1 MVPGFRQRLLRRER
15 LLGAMVTM
23 PTAAA
28 AEILVDAGFEWLFV
42 DGEHGPLGTSEIVSI
57 LQAVG
62 HRAACLVRVPVLDE
76 AAIKC
81 VLDLG
86 AQGIIVPQT
95 NSAAQAADAV
105 RFARYAPAGS
115 RGVGLARA
123 HGYGFRF
130 AEYIAAA
137 SDEVCVIVQCEHK
150 LSVECIEEIVGVPG
164 VDGIMLGP
172 YDMSASYG
180 KMGQITDPEI
190 VAAINRVA
198 AACKSAN
205 LPLGSFGVTA
215 DAIRSYIDLGCNLLC
230 CSVDTL
236 FLGGGARKMLKDVR
250 GES

>member
-1 MVPGFRQRLLRRER
+1 MVPGFRTRLLSGER

-28 AEILVDAGFEWLFV
+28 AEILVDAGFDWLFV
-42 DGEHGPLGTSEIVSI
+42 DGEHGPLGTQELLSI

-76 AAIKC
+76 AAIKG

-95 NSAAQAADAV
+95 NSTQQAAEAV
-105 RFARYAPAGS
+105 RFARYAPAGI

-123 HGYGFRF
+123 QRYGFQF
-130 AEYIAAA
+130 AEYIASAN
-137 SDEVCVIVQCEHK
+137 DEVCVIVQAEHK
-150 LSVECIEEIVGVPG
+150 LAVECIEDTVRIPG

-190 VAAINRVA
+190 VAAIHRVA
-198 AACKSAN
+198 AACKSARV
-205 LPLGSFGVTA
+205 PLGSFGVTA
-215 DAIRSYIDLGCNLLC
+215 DAVRSYSELGATLLC

-236 FLGGGARKMLKDVR
+236 FLGNGARKMLKDVR
-250 GES
+250 GG